1 MSSPVDPARV
11 WTVLSLIPEG
21 KVVTYGQLAELSGAP
36 RAARVVGNILRQL
49 PAGSSLPWHRVINSK
64 GHISFPEGS
73 SQHAKQ
79 RARLEEE
86 GITLLDGKINL
97 SLYCWQGE

>member
-1 MSSPVDPARV
+1 MSSPIDPARV

-36 RAARVVGNILRQL
+36 RAARIVGNILRQL

-73 SQHAKQ
+73 SQYHKQ
-79 RARLEEE
+79 RTRLEEE
-86 GITLLDGKINL
+86 GITLLSGKINL
-97 SLYCWQGE
+97 SLYRWQGE